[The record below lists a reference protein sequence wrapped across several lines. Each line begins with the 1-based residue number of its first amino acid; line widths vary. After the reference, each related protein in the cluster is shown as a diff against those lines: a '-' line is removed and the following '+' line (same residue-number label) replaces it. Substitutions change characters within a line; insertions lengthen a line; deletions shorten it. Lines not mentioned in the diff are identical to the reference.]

1 VPLASHQDLQF
12 LSADDFKDLET
23 MVLEIQSMLASFVQR
38 LTGDVRDGSQ

>member
-1 VPLASHQDLQF
+1 MKWSATCFCPDFQF

-38 LTGDVRDGSQ
+38 LTADV

>member
-1 VPLASHQDLQF
+1 MNWSATCFSPGLVV

-38 LTGDVRDGSQ
+38 LPADV

>member
-1 VPLASHQDLQF
+1 

-38 LTGDVRDGSQ
+38 LPADV